1 MNTAH
6 ARLTLR
12 RLGIEAYKE
21 TVVYV
26 RTDSPICTSEGFEAR
41 TRVKVTMADRHIIAT
56 LNVITSDLLQPGEA
70 GLSEYAWKLLHANV
84 GETISISHILPVTS
98 LGYVRKKIYGKSLK
112 ATELNDI
119 VKDITAGYYADVH
132 IAAFL
137 TACAGKRLK
146 QHEIIALTES
156 MIAIGDR
163 IAWPEK
169 LVVDKHCVGGLPG
182 NRTTLIVVPIIAAFG
197 LMIPKTSSRAITSSA
212 GTADTMEVLAP
223 VDLNFAKMQA
233 VVNKEKG
240 CIIWG
245 GSVSLSPA
253 DDILIAVERALNL
266 DSSGQLV
273 ASILSKKVAAG
284 SNHILID
291 IPIGSTAKVRDLKEA
306 RYLRKILQAVGKKLG
321 VKIRVL
327 FSDGTQPIGNGI
339 GPSLEAR
346 DVLKVLEN
354 APSAPKDLRDHSLTL
369 AGMLLEFSPKVRK
382 GCGKKLAAA
391 ILKNGQ
397 ALQKF
402 KDICE
407 AQGGMRTI
415 PKARYTKPYIAK
427 KSGKVIAIDNRYIA
441 RVAKLAGAPT
451 SKAAGVDLHVH
462 VGDPVK
468 QAQAL
473 FTVHSESEGELEYAF
488 EFLRLGVDV
497 VTIG

>member
-1 MNTAH
+1 MNAVH
-6 ARLTLR
+6 ACLTLR

-26 RTDSPICTSEGFEAR
+26 RTDSPVCTSEGFEAR

-70 GLSEYAWKLLHANV
+70 GLSEYAWKLLNAKT
-84 GETISISHILPVTS
+84 GETICISHILPVTS
-98 LGYVRKKIYGKSLK
+98 LSYVRKKIYGKSLK
-112 ATELNDI
+112 ATELNEI

-137 TACAGKRLK
+137 TACAGERLK

-163 IAWPEK
+163 ITWPEK

-212 GTADTMEVLAP
+212 GTADTMEVFAP

-273 ASILSKKVAAG
+273 ASILSKKIAAG
-284 SNHILID
+284 SNRILID

-306 RYLRKILQAVGKKLG
+306 RYLKKILQAAEKKLG
-321 VKIRVL
+321 VKICVL

-354 APSAPKDLRDHSLTL
+354 ASDAPKDLRDHSLTL
-369 AGMLLEFSPKVRK
+369 AGMLLEFSPKVGK
-382 GCGKKLAAA
+382 GRGKKLAAE
-391 ILKNGQ
+391 ILKSGQ

-402 KDICE
+402 KNICE

-415 PKARYTKPYIAK
+415 PIARYTKPYIAK

-451 SKAAGVDLHVH
+451 SKAAGVDLHLH
-462 VGDPVK
+462 LGDSIEQS
-468 QAQAL
+468 QAI

-488 EFLRLGVDV
+488 EFLRLGVEV
-497 VTIG
+497 VTVG